1 MDHHASMT
9 IPAKLTVGAIIGR
22 EESAESNEV
31 DMSDDG
37 KSGVGEESPFC
48 CPFVP
53 LPTGQKCDGSIGA
66 RRGVAILQS
75 TETAEATIKG
85 E

>member
-1 MDHHASMT
+1 M
-9 IPAKLTVGAIIGR
+9 GAIIGR

-31 DMSDDG
+31 DMSDGG
-37 KSGVGEESPFC
+37 KSRVGEGSPFC

-53 LPTGQKCDGSIGA
+53 LPTGQKRDVGSIGA
-66 RRGVAILQS
+66 RRGVASLQS